1 MVIINTFLWSMFLI
15 FLYKLVLSFLS
26 IVIKKENKL
35 KKWMNNY
42 QITYIKNVFLTFLMY
57 LTLFIFSLILKATTD
72 KEGVGLNLL
81 LYLKISP
88 IMQIPI
94 FSFSFT
100 LIKIIWFLNKNNSK
114 TKKFIL

>member
-1 MVIINTFLWSMFLI
+1 MVIINTFLWAIFLL

-81 LYLKISP
+81 YSKISP

-94 FSFSFT
+94 FSFT

-114 TKKFIL
+114 AKKFIL